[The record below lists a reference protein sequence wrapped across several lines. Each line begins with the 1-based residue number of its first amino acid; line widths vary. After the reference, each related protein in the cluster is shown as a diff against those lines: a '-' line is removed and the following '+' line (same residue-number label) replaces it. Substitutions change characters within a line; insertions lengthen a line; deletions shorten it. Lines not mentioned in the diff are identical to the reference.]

1 MTCTGQTIELSRAK
15 GRVSLRLTAVQAGA
29 DWVVAIY
36 GGDRPHVGAVA
47 LAYPSNGA
55 PLAQSLSLPDHREGE
70 LAQATAATLA
80 SALGAAV
87 SVSCGVHLDG
97 ATREEIALVKEMVA
111 LLARDLYQVAVR

>member
-1 MTCTGQTIELSRAK
+1 MMSEGQTIELSMTK
-15 GRVSLRLTAVQAGA
+15 GRVSLRLTAVQAGH

-47 LAYPSNGA
+47 LAA
-55 PLAQSLSLPDHREGE
+55 PVAQSLSLPDHREGE
-70 LAQATAATLA
+70 LAETTAATLA